1 MALLK
6 STTLGNFARLPT
18 SGFNVRWWVKRLF
31 SGVTSPR
38 VAFPME
44 SLANRKYRLLRKSG
58 AIWATRFCDSARG
71 FGRGLDHGCMSGSA
85 ILLFVNSC
93 PILGSGSESTTILS
107 LY

>member
-1 MALLK
+1 M
-6 STTLGNFARLPT
+6 TLGNFARLPM
-18 SGFNVRWWVKRLF
+18 SGFNVRWRGLNGGF
-31 SGVTSPR
+31 PGVTSPR

-44 SLANRKYRLLRKSG
+44 SLVNRKYHLLRKSG
-58 AIWATRFCDSARG
+58 AIWATRFCDSASG